1 LNEWVAFKKQ
11 GRWFVCKLC
20 DAGNKEKEKMS
31 YAAAKIHE
39 ISEEHVFQI
48 EKEEWDLKNAWG
60 AGVSGDGDWG
70 EWGVNN
76 SDWTKVDR
84 QTLIIEYWYKGV
96 QAADRGE
103 ELKFELF
110 LETLED

>member
-11 GRWFVCKLC
+11 GRWYVCQLC
-20 DAGNKEKEKMS
+20 DAGSKEKEKMS
-31 YAAAKIHE
+31 YAAAKMHE
-39 ISEEHVFQI
+39 SSEEHVHQI

-60 AGVSGDGDWG
+60 AGTG
-70 EWGVNN
+70 EWEVNN
-76 SDWTKVDR
+76 SDWSNWTKADKL
-84 QTLIIEYWYKGV
+84 TLIVEYWYKGV

-110 LETLED
+110 FETLDD

>member
-1 LNEWVAFKKQ
+1 LNKWIAFQKQ

-39 ISEEHVFQI
+39 NSQEHVDQV
-48 EKEEWDLKNAWG
+48 EKEEWEVKNAWG
-60 AGVSGDGDWG
+60 APIGDWG
-70 EWGVNN
+70 VRN
-76 SDWTKVDR
+76 SGWAKADKL
-84 QTLIIEYWYKGV
+84 TLIIEYWYKGV

>member
-20 DAGNKEKEKMS
+20 DAGSKEKEKMS

-39 ISEEHVFQI
+39 GSEEHVLQT

-60 AGVSGDGDWG
+60 VGTGDWG
-70 EWGVNN
+70 VNSN
-76 SDWTKVDR
+76 HSDWTKADKL
-84 QTLIIEYWYKGV
+84 TLIVEYWYKGV

>member
-1 LNEWVAFKKQ
+1 
-11 GRWFVCKLC
+11 
-20 DAGNKEKEKMS
+20 MS

-39 ISEEHVFQI
+39 SSEEHMLQI

-60 AGVSGDGDWG
+60 AGNETWGDWG
-70 EWGVNN
+70 VDN
-76 SDWTKVDR
+76 SDWTKVDKL
-84 QTLIIEYWYKGV
+84 TMIVEYWYKGV

-110 LETLED
+110 FETLDEHSY

>member
-1 LNEWVAFKKQ
+1 
-11 GRWFVCKLC
+11 
-20 DAGNKEKEKMS
+20 MS

-39 ISEEHVFQI
+39 KSKEHVFQI
-48 EKEEWDLKNAWG
+48 EKEEWDLKNTWG
-60 AGVSGDGDWG
+60 GGVSGNGDCQWG
-70 EWGVNN
+70 EWGVDNN
-76 SDWTKVDR
+76 SDWTKVDK